1 MNCRI
6 AEREITRFIQD
17 ELTEEETEEFLSH
30 IRSCRACRHEL
41 ETNYFIVEGL
51 RLLDSGSEDFDVR
64 GTMERAIRSAYQ
76 RLRRALI
83 RKIAAY
89 AVSTLV
95 TLSAFVTLLLELRV
109 CFWK

>member
-1 MNCRI
+1 
-6 AEREITRFIQD
+6 
-17 ELTEEETEEFLSH
+17 
-30 IRSCRACRHEL
+30 
-41 ETNYFIVEGL
+41 
-51 RLLDSGSEDFDVR
+51 
-64 GTMERAIRSAYQ
+64 MERAIRSAYQ

-95 TLSAFVTLLLELRV
+95 TLSTFVTLLLELRV